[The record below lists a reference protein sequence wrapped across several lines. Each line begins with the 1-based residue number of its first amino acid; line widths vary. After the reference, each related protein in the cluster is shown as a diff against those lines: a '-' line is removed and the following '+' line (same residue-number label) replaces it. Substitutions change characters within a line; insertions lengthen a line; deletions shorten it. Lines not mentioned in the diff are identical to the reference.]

1 MTGIDIIGDI
11 HGHATE
17 LHSLLKAMDYTE
29 INGVYQHPERS
40 VIFLGN
46 FIDRGDEQLEV
57 LRVVSAM
64 CINGHA
70 RAIMG
75 NHEFNAIGWYM
86 SDGQGG
92 FLRPHTDD
100 NRNQHSKFLKQ
111 IVAGSTMHEAT
122 IQWFKSLPILLNL
135 PSIRAIHACWHM
147 PSLKTLAPYL
157 NDDATFTNSG
167 IIAAFQKGTAEYD
180 AAEVLL
186 KGPEIKLPHNLE
198 FQDKDKKW
206 RSHARI
212 RWWDKSTTELRDLLI
227 GLEGAE
233 QLLPSAELDISEYH
247 YHEQAPLFFGHYWLD
262 GIPRIEAENAVCLD
276 YSVAKGGHLVA
287 YRWNENIPLLPSF
300 FMAIPSIGL

>member
-1 MTGIDIIGDI
+1 MSGIDLIGDI

-17 LHSLLKAMDYTE
+17 LHSLLRSMDYTE

-40 VIFLGN
+40 VIFLGD

-57 LRVVSAM
+57 LRVVSSM
-64 CINGHA
+64 CINGNA

-75 NHEFNAIGWYM
+75 NHEFNAIGWYTP
-86 SDGQGG
+86 DGQGG

-122 IQWFKSLPILLNL
+122 IQWFKSLPVLLNL

-147 PSLKTLAPYL
+147 PSITALAPYL
-157 NDDATFTNSG
+157 NDDATFTNAG
-167 IIAAFQKGTAEYD
+167 IFAAFQKGTAEHD

-186 KGPEIKLPHNLE
+186 KGPEIELPHNLE
-198 FQDKDKKW
+198 FQDKGGKW
-206 RSHARI
+206 RRHARI

-227 GLEGAE
+227 GLEGTE
-233 QLLPSAELDISEYH
+233 RSLPSTDLDISEYH
-247 YHEQAPLFFGHYWLD
+247 YHEEVPVFFGHYWLH
-262 GIPRIEAENAVCLD
+262 GIPKIEAANAVCLD

-287 YRWNENIPLLPSF
+287 YRWNDSMTLHSSF
-300 FMAIPSIGL
+300 FVNTPAVTS